1 MKFLFYNTIF
11 FFIFLNLSSANENIR
26 FIDINYIVTNS
37 AVGKSLSLV
46 MDNKNKKITEELKVL
61 GNQLKKK
68 KEKIVSQKNILKKEE
83 FEKLVREYDI
93 EVKNYGEKRKMKN
106 DEFNKFRINAQKK
119 IIDLLNPIITNF
131 LKEESVQILLQ
142 KEKIIFGDD
151 NLDITKKILEIFDSK
166 HKKIKFE

>member
-37 AVGKSLSLV
+37 AVGKNLSLV

-119 IIDLLNPIITNF
+119 IIDLLNPIITSF
-131 LKEESVQILLQ
+131 LKEESIQILLQ

-151 NLDITKKILEIFDSK
+151 NLDITKKILKIFDSK

>member
-37 AVGKSLSLV
+37 SVGKNLSLV

-68 KEKIVSQKNILKKEE
+68 K
-83 FEKLVREYDI
+83 
-93 EVKNYGEKRKMKN
+93 KR
-106 DEFNKFRINAQKK
+106 
-119 IIDLLNPIITNF
+119 
-131 LKEESVQILLQ
+131 
-142 KEKIIFGDD
+142 
-151 NLDITKKILEIFDSK
+151 
-166 HKKIKFE
+166 

>member
-37 AVGKSLSLV
+37 SVGKNLSLV

-83 FEKLVREYDI
+83 FEKLVREYDK

-119 IIDLLNPIITNF
+119 IIDLLNPIITSF
-131 LKEESVQILLQ
+131 LKEESIQILLQ